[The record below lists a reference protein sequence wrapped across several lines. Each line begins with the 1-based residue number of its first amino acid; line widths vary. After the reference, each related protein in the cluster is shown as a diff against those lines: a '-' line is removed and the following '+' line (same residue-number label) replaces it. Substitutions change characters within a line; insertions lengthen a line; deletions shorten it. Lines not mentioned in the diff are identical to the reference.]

1 MSDAKVRKIRNLLSV
16 LLIIFT
22 VSTLFY
28 TADEMHHVC
37 SHEGSSHEDCPICR
51 VIQISVQSLNLL
63 TFALATVFIAL
74 NFKNVKNHND
84 SIIVKSVF
92 KPNTLISQKIRL
104 ND

>member
-28 TADEMHHVC
+28 TADEMHHEC
-37 SHEGSSHEDCPICR
+37 SSDDCHICQ
-51 VIQISVQSLNLL
+51 VIQISVQSLKLL
-63 TFALATVFIAL
+63 TFALATDFIAQ
-74 NFKNVKNHND
+74 NFKNVKTYKD
-84 SIIVKSVF
+84 SIIIKSVF
-92 KPNTLISQKIRL
+92 EPNTLVSQKIRL

>member
-1 MSDAKVRKIRNLLSV
+1 MQNARMNASRVNKIRKILL
-16 LLIIFT
+16 LLLMAFT
-22 VSTLFY
+22 ISTLLY
-28 TADEMHHVC
+28 TAHEMHHEC
-37 SHEGSSHEDCPICR
+37 SGEDCHICQ

>member
-28 TADEMHHVC
+28 MADEMHHEC
-37 SHEGSSHEDCPICR
+37 SGEDCHICQ

>member
-1 MSDAKVRKIRNLLSV
+1 MSDAKIRKIKNLLSV

-28 TADEMHHVC
+28 TADEMHHEC
-37 SHEGSSHEDCPICR
+37 SGDDCHICQ
-51 VIQISVQSLNLL
+51 VIQISVQSLKLL

-92 KPNTLISQKIRL
+92 EPNTLISQKIRL

>member
-1 MSDAKVRKIRNLLSV
+1 IRNLLSV

-28 TADEMHHVC
+28 TADEMHHEC
-37 SHEGSSHEDCPICR
+37 SGDDCHICQ
-51 VIQISVQSLNLL
+51 VIQISVQSLKLL
-63 TFALATVFIAL
+63 TFALATVFVSQS
-74 NFKNVKNHND
+74 FKNVKTYKD
-84 SIIVKSVF
+84 SIIVKSVL

>member
-28 TADEMHHVC
+28 TADEMHHEC
-37 SHEGSSHEDCPICR
+37 SGDDCHICQ
-51 VIQISVQSLNLL
+51 VIQISVQSLKLL
-63 TFALATVFIAL
+63 TFALATVFIAQ
-74 NFKNVKNHND
+74 NFKNVKTYKD

-92 KPNTLISQKIRL
+92 EPNTLVSQKIRL

>member
-28 TADEMHHVC
+28 TADEMHHEC
-37 SHEGSSHEDCPICR
+37 SGDDCHICQ
-51 VIQISVQSLNLL
+51 VIQISVQSLKLL
-63 TFALATVFIAL
+63 TFTLATVFIAQ
-74 NFKNVKNHND
+74 NFKNVKTYKD

-92 KPNTLISQKIRL
+92 EPNTLVSQKIRL

>member
-28 TADEMHHVC
+28 TADEMHHEC
-37 SHEGSSHEDCPICR
+37 SGDDCHICQ
-51 VIQISVQSLNLL
+51 VIQISVQSLKLL
-63 TFALATVFIAL
+63 TFALATVFIAQ
-74 NFKNVKNHND
+74 NFKNVKTYKD